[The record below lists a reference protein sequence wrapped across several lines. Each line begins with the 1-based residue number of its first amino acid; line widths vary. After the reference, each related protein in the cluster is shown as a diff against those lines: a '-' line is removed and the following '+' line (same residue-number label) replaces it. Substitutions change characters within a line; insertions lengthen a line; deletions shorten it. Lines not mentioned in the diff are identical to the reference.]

1 MTWLAA
7 LALTCAGM
15 VMASGDSPPQAQ
27 PTDAKAEPAATPA
40 PATAPASA
48 SAPAAAPVSN
58 PKEAAIREQ
67 VQAFAKAFNVH
78 DVEALTE
85 LLTADAVVVEPSGSE
100 TRGQSD
106 IGMMYAEELE
116 NVPGVK
122 LECTIESIRFL
133 TADVARVEGM
143 SRLSSGTGDANEFTR
158 FSVLTILQE
167 GKWRLAEIREYAA
180 PGGDITPYE
189 RLKELEWMVGDWVDE
204 SGDNKVSSSI
214 RWADNK
220 SFLIR
225 TYSIE
230 IQGEKASSGTMFIGW
245 DPQTTQIKSWVFS
258 SEGGHGEGLWT
269 RTAENQW
276 IVKAQGTR
284 HDGQP
289 NSATQIHT
297 ILNKDVV
304 KSSSIDRIIGGQLA
318 PDIADVVMVRKP
330 ALPHARLE
338 PQPAATGKPEK

>member
-1 MTWLAA
+1 MTWLGAM
-7 LALTCAGM
+7 ALTCAGM

-27 PTDAKAEPAATPA
+27 SSDAKANAK
-40 PATAPASA
+40 
-48 SAPAAAPVSN
+48 PAAAPASEDAPAAN
-58 PKEAAIREQ
+58 PKEAAVREQ
-67 VQAFAKAFNVH
+67 VLAFSKAFNGP
-78 DVEALTE
+78 DVDALME
-85 LLTADAVVVEPSGSE
+85 LFAPDAVIVDPAGSE
-100 TRGQSD
+100 TRGKPA
-106 IGMMYAEELE
+106 IGEMYAEEFE
-116 NVPGVK
+116 KVPGLK
-122 LECTIESIRFL
+122 LECNVEAVRFL
-133 TADVARVEGM
+133 TADVARVEGL

-158 FSVLTILQE
+158 FSTLALLVD
-167 GKWRLAEIREYAA
+167 GAWRIAEIREYAA
-180 PGGDITPYE
+180 PTADITPYE

-204 SGDNKVSSSI
+204 SDDNKVSSNI

-230 IQGEKASSGTMFIGW
+230 IQSEKASSGTMFIGW
-245 DPQTTQIKSWVFS
+245 DPQTAQIKSWVFS

-269 RTAENQW
+269 RTGENQW

-304 KSSSIDRIIGGQLA
+304 STSSIDRIIGGQIA
-318 PDIADVVMVRKP
+318 PDITDVVMVRKP
-330 ALPHARLE
+330 PQSQPQPK
-338 PQPAATGKPEK
+338 PQPAEAGKSEK